1 MVKYHF
7 AQNELGEIV
16 DIDDVTEVYR
26 EAHSFY
32 CLGCGGAMNAR
43 LGENNAHHFY
53 HSNGGDCGYSESD
66 LHRYAK
72 KMLRKKFLEGT
83 SFPVRF
89 VQNVT
94 CNLECRFFKDG
105 EYGCRT
111 KRLMEY
117 DLKTFGYDTIEE
129 EKVVSGGFV
138 ADLLISDSSGR
149 NPEILLEI
157 YVSHQIGENKEESGH
172 RIIEIPV
179 RNEEDLQAY
188 LNGVI
193 SEAAPDEY
201 RARVLA
207 RTPHFYGFQRDTIS
221 GACLGARSL
230 PVASMRVDY
239 SIECTEIE
247 DNISC
252 SGLENLYCEPDELI
266 KVVFDPDMMYSYQ
279 KRLGNFIRMVATK
292 EAIAVKNCKICLNGH
307 PRNTYDNDRPVR
319 CVVSDDYNLDPYPL
333 HWAGVE
339 CNHFVLSK
347 EKIDYF
353 EQKEYAENI
362 YQVVKKWPKGRI
374 SYETFR
380 AAERLAEQDGFIGD
394 DGRVNLRL
402 LSLNNGRALF
412 SASVFV
418 LEGRVPEYCIV
429 VENGEAHWADDI
441 TSPSES

>member
-16 DIDDVTEVYR
+16 DIDDVTDAYR

-32 CLGCGGAMNAR
+32 CLGCGGAMSAR
-43 LGENNAHHFY
+43 LGEKNAHHFF
-53 HSNGGDCGYSESD
+53 HANGADCGYGESD

-72 KMLRKKFLEGT
+72 KMFRRKFLEDDT
-83 SFPVRF
+83 FLVRF
-89 VQNVT
+89 VQNIS
-94 CNLECRFFKDG
+94 CGQKCRFFKDG

-111 KRLMEY
+111 KRLVEY

-129 EKVVSGGFV
+129 EKEVSGGFV

-157 YVSHQIGENKEESGH
+157 YVSHRIGAHKEESGH

-179 RNEEDLQAY
+179 RNEEDLHAY

-201 RARVLA
+201 RGRALA
-207 RTPHFYGFQRDTIS
+207 RSPHFYGFKRDTS
-221 GACLGARSL
+221 TDECLGARYL
-230 PVASMRVDY
+230 PVAKMKVDY
-239 SIECTEIE
+239 SIECTGIE
-247 DNISC
+247 ENICC
-252 SGLENLYCEPDELI
+252 SGLADLYCGPDELI

-279 KRLGNFIRMVATK
+279 KRLGNFIRMVAIK
-292 EAIAVKNCKICLNGH
+292 EGIAVKNCKICSNGLS
-307 PRNTYDNDRPVR
+307 RNTYDSDRPVR
-319 CVVSDDYNLDPYPL
+319 CAVADDFDLDPYPL
-333 HWAGVE
+333 YWAGVE

-347 EKIDYF
+347 ERIDYF

-380 AAERLAEQDGFIGD
+380 AAERLAEQDGFVGI
-394 DGRVNLRL
+394 DGRVRLRV
-402 LSLNNGRALF
+402 LSVDSGRA
-412 SASVFV
+412 
-418 LEGRVPEYCIV
+418 
-429 VENGEAHWADDI
+429 
-441 TSPSES
+441 